1 MMLKRK
7 KEKRRR
13 KKKEKKDVF
22 HYQEDITTRLCY
34 RSSLI
39 LPNAETMPRGERFES
54 QYLALFGTVS
64 RTVFGDNRLV
74 RSRLRANCPQR
85 N

>member
-7 KEKRRR
+7 REKGGERRER
-13 KKKEKKDVF
+13 ERDVF

-39 LPNAETMPRGERFES
+39 LPNAETMPRGEQSES

-64 RTVFGDNRLV
+64 RTFWR
-74 RSRLRANCPQR
+74 
-85 N
+85 